1 MKGSHESATEKR
13 DPMRTSVIM
22 AAYNRGK
29 DIGPSIDAILCQSDD
44 ELELIVV
51 NDGSSDDTE
60 KYILEYKDPRI
71 VYIKKDNGGQAS
83 ARNFGLKY
91 ARGEYIAY
99 CDHDDIY
106 HKDHVKTLAD
116 FLDFNQAVDA
126 VYSNANFIVF
136 GRFDRVTDFS
146 SPKKAPD
153 KDLYFVPMPSTMMH
167 RKTALEKTG
176 LWDEHEI
183 IRMGGED
190 WDLWLRFKD
199 RLKIAH
205 LDKVLTDYC
214 LHGQNMN
221 TGKTRRKAIVM
232 TRAYVF
238 TKRFRERMKTLGFVK
253 ALIESAPEYA
263 RIFG

>member
-1 MKGSHESATEKR
+1 
-13 DPMRTSVIM
+13 MRTSVIM
-22 AAYNRGK
+22 AAYNRGG

-44 ELELIVV
+44 DLELIIV

-60 KYILEYKDPRI
+60 QYVLEYQDPRI
-71 VYIKKDNGGQAS
+71 VYLKKDNGGQAS
-83 ARNFGLKY
+83 ARNLGLHR

-116 FLDFNQAVDA
+116 FLDVNQAVDV

-146 SPKKAPD
+146 SPKKD
-153 KDLYFVPMPSTMMH
+153 SEKDLYFVPMPSTVMH

-176 LWDEHEI
+176 LRDEHAI

-199 RLKIAH
+199 SLKIAH

-221 TGKTRRKAIVM
+221 TGKIRTKEIVL

-238 TKRFRERMKTLGFVK
+238 TKRLKDRMKTLGVVT
-253 ALIESAPEYA
+253 ALIKSGPEYM
-263 RIFG
+263 RIFE

>member
-1 MKGSHESATEKR
+1 MKGSRESATEIK

-29 DIGPSIDAILCQSDD
+29 DISPSIDAILCQSDD
-44 ELELIVV
+44 EFELIVV

-71 VYIKKDNGGQAS
+71 VYLKKDNGGQAS
-83 ARNFGLKY
+83 ARNLGIKH
-91 ARGEYIAY
+91 ARGRHIAY

-116 FLDFNQAVDA
+116 FLDGNPAVDV
-126 VYSNANFIVF
+126 VYSDANFLVF
-136 GRFDRVTDFS
+136 GKWDRITNFS
-146 SPKKAPD
+146 NPGKAPE

-167 RKTALEKTG
+167 RKAALEKTG
-176 LWDEHEI
+176 LWDDHAI

-205 LDKVLTDYC
+205 LNKVLTDYC

-221 TGKTRRKAIVM
+221 TGKVRRLAIIL

-238 TKRFRERMKTLGFVK
+238 TKRFRERMKALGIVK
-253 ALIESAPEYA
+253 ALRKSLPEYIG
-263 RIFG
+263 IFG

>member
-1 MKGSHESATEKR
+1 
-13 DPMRTSVIM
+13 MRTSVIM

-29 DIGPSIDAILCQSDD
+29 DIGSSIDAILCQSDD

-51 NDGSSDDTE
+51 NDGSSDGTE
-60 KYILEYKDPRI
+60 KHILEYKDPRM
-71 VYIKKDNGGQAS
+71 VYLKKDNGGQAS
-83 ARNFGLKY
+83 ARNLGLQH
-91 ARGEYIAY
+91 ARGRYIAY

-116 FLDFNQAVDA
+116 FLDGNQAVDV

-136 GRFDRVTDFS
+136 GKFDRIIDFS
-146 SPKKAPD
+146 NPRKAPE
-153 KDLYFVPMPSTMMH
+153 KDLYFVPMPSTVMH

-176 LWDEHEI
+176 LWDDHEI

-205 LDKVLTDYC
+205 LNKVLTDYC

-221 TGKTRRKAIVM
+221 TGKIRRKAIVM

-238 TKRFRERMKTLGFVK
+238 TKRFRERMKTLGLVK
-253 ALIESAPEYA
+253 ALIESVPEYV